1 MLFTVT
7 LQVAVLPL
15 KVLAVMVQVPA
26 FLAETT
32 PLLLTVA
39 IALLL
44 VLQVTFLL
52 SAEEGLT
59 VALRVKVVPA
69 VMVRAE

>member
-1 MLFTVT
+1 MT